1 MALGSDVLVGTYLA
15 GIGTALF
22 VIAINL
28 FAGRNDK
35 ETQKSTYNTKLDRIL

>member
-1 MALGSDVLVGTYLA
+1 MALGSDILVGTYLA

-35 ETQKSTYNTKLDRIL
+35 EKTQKSTITQR

>member
-1 MALGSDVLVGTYLA
+1 MSLEPNLLVGTYLA

-35 ETQKSTYNTKLDRIL
+35 EKTQKSTITQR

>member
-1 MALGSDVLVGTYLA
+1 MSLEPNLLVGTYLA

-28 FAGRNDK
+28 LQEGM
-35 ETQKSTYNTKLDRIL
+35 TKKKLRKVL